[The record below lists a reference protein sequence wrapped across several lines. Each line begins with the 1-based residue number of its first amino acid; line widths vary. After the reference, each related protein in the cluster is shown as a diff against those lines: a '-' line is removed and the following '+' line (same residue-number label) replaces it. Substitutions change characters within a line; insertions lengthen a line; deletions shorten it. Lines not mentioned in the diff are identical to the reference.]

1 MAGVGN
7 EGQRRLGVLLCGLGG
22 AGCAGAM
29 LLVLLLY
36 GAPYNSIWWGVMA
49 VILAAAFV
57 APRALV
63 PLVDW
68 VIEGYREARDD

>member
-1 MAGVGN
+1 MAGLQN
-7 EGQRRLGVLLCGLGG
+7 EGRRRLTVLLCGLGG

-57 APRALV
+57 APLALV